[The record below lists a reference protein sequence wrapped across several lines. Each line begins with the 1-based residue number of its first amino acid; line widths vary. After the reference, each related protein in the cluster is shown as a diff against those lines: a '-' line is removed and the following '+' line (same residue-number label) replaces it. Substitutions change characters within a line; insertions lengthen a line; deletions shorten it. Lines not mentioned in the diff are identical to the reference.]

1 MKKKFLVEYVDVVIE
16 RRKVEVIAN
25 DEFEAQEFVES
36 QSGSDKLNSFSELK
50 ESYIDSSEVTD
61 VTEVE

>member
-1 MKKKFLVEYVDVVIE
+1 MKKKFLVEYVDVIIE

-36 QSGSDKLNSFSELK
+36 QSGSDKLNNFSELK

-61 VTEVE
+61 VTELE